1 MAFFEELG
9 KKAQAVAGVAAEKA
23 KDLAGVASEKAIKA
37 ALCAHFC
44 SIRLKN
50 RLFLYR
56 KRLISKENLV
66 KYIDCIFFPNLL

>member
-1 MAFFEELG
+1 
-9 KKAQAVAGVAAEKA
+9 
-23 KDLAGVASEKAIKA
+23 
-37 ALCAHFC
+37 
-44 SIRLKN
+44 LKN